1 MPTHYTECR
10 QAVGLAGESPELQQ
24 LLGRDVLLRCLAVLA
39 DPSAPHQDL
48 LFLARALIATFMGHQ
63 PDPLQAGPAL
73 GLV

>member
-1 MPTHYTECR
+1 M
-10 QAVGLAGESPELQQ
+10 GLAGESPELQQ